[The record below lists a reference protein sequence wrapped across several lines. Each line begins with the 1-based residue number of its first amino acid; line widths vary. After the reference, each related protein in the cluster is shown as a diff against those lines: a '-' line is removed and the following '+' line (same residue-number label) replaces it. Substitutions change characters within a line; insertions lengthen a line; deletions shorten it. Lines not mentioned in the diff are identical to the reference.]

1 MQSRQSR
8 KSMRHQQSPCCKDAP
23 CEIKDLGTF
32 FFPNN
37 SKIGIVTLKN
47 TKFVTA
53 SDSDYEVDAI

>member
-1 MQSRQSR
+1 
-8 KSMRHQQSPCCKDAP
+8 MRHQQSPCCKDAP